1 MRATEF
7 ITASVGALVISAMF
21 VFAFDT
27 ASKLPD
33 VHFSYSTDEC
43 VKVVNYTDTEYSCE
57 NLPDRFYHVWVE

>member
-7 ITASVGALVISAMF
+7 VTASLGALAIGTMF

-27 ASKLPD
+27 AAKLPD

-57 NLPDRFYHVWVE
+57 NLPDRFYHVWAE